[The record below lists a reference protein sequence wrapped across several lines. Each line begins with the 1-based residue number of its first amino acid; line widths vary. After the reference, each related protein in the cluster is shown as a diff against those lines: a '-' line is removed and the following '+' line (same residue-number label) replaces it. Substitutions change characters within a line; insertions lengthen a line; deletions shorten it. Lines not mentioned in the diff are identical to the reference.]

1 MKDWKESK
9 SYTLSPKEI
18 EELLAADFGDKVH
31 PVDDEL
37 LAKQRQQRER
47 NKK

>member
-9 SYTLSPKEI
+9 SYTLTPKEI
-18 EELLAADFGDKVH
+18 EELLATDFGGKLQ

-37 LAKQRQQRER
+37 VAKQRQQRER